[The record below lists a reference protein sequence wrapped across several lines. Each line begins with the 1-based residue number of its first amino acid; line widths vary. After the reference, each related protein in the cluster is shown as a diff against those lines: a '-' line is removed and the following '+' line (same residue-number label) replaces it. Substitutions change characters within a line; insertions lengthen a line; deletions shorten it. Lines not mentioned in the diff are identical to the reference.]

1 MLEPNLSTFDT
12 RTRNELRSPIEWG
25 PMDHA
30 QPGRQSLEQ
39 AVSLVAATTRAVTPR
54 RVETAAALHRVA
66 AADIEA
72 PAAIPAFHQ
81 ALDDGWAIKA
91 DDTLGASP
99 YAPGISSTVPRR
111 VSIGETLPDF
121 ADAVLPLPKA
131 SDQSGAFEIW
141 GAIARGEGMRAA
153 GNDLRRGEIIATAGT
168 RLDERHIA
176 LLKIAEISD
185 ALVRIPRVMIVGA
198 GVVGD
203 WLADLAKQEGAD
215 CAMID
220 TAARADPLEMAD
232 IILVVD
238 PSEWRD
244 RAQRQERTLFSC
256 IAMRPGEMTGC
267 AVRESPGA
275 PHSSETA
282 TIFVGAR
289 LESALAAWL
298 LLIRPC
304 LRRLAG
310 ATSRDGTASLPST
323 RKIVSAP
330 GVSELTLL
338 RRLDGEAKTGA
349 RWEPLATGD
358 IPYSAIANADAWLL
372 VDAQSEGFAAGEIVT
387 GQFL

>member
-1 MLEPNLSTFDT
+1 
-12 RTRNELRSPIEWG
+12 
-25 PMDHA
+25 MDHA
-30 QPGRQSLEQ
+30 LPSRQSLEQ
-39 AVSLVAATTRAVTPR
+39 AVSLLAATTRAVTPR
-54 RVETAAALHRVA
+54 RVETSAALHRVA

-72 PAAIPAFHQ
+72 PAAMPPLHQ

-99 YAPGISSTVPRR
+99 YAPGFSSIAPRR
-111 VSIGETLPDF
+111 VRIGETLPDF

-131 SDQSGAFEIW
+131 SEASGAFEIC
-141 GAIARGEGMRAA
+141 GTVAPGEGMRAA
-153 GNDLRRGEIIATAGT
+153 GNDLRRGEVIAAAGA

-176 LLKIAEISD
+176 LMRAAEIGD
-185 ALVRIPRVMIVGA
+185 ALVRIPRVLIVGA

-203 WLADLAKQEGAD
+203 WLAGLAEQEGAD
-215 CAMID
+215 CAMIE
-220 TAARADPLEMAD
+220 ASAQGDPSDAEDL
-232 IILVVD
+232 ILVVD

-244 RAQRQERTLFSC
+244 RTRRHERTLFSR

-267 AVRESPGA
+267 AVRES

-310 ATSRDGTASLPST
+310 ATSRDGAASLPST

-387 GQFL
+387 GHFL

>member
-1 MLEPNLSTFDT
+1 
-12 RTRNELRSPIEWG
+12 
-25 PMDHA
+25 MDRA

-39 AVSLVAATTRAVTPR
+39 AVSLLAAMTGAVPPR

-72 PAAIPAFHQ
+72 PAAIPPFHQ
-81 ALDDGWAIKA
+81 AVDDGWAIKA
-91 DDTLGASP
+91 DDALGASP
-99 YAPGISSTVPRR
+99 YAPGFSSTVPRR
-111 VSIGETLPDF
+111 VRIGETLPEF
-121 ADAVLPLPKA
+121 ADAVLPLSKA
-131 SDQSGAFEIW
+131 SDGSGAFEIW
-141 GAIARGEGMRAA
+141 GAITPGEGMRAA
-153 GNDLRRGEIIATAGT
+153 GNDLRRGAVIAAAGA

-176 LLKIAEISD
+176 LMKVAEVGD
-185 ALVRIPRVMIVGA
+185 ALVRIPRVLIVGA
-198 GVVGD
+198 GVGGD
-203 WLADLAKQEGAD
+203 WLAGLAKQEGAD

-220 TAARADPLEMAD
+220 ASAQANSSEAADLDAADL
-232 IILVVD
+232 ILVVD
-238 PSEWRD
+238 PSEWRV
-244 RAQRQERTLFSC
+244 RSLQQERTLFSR

-267 AVRESPGA
+267 VVRDSPGA
-275 PHSSETA
+275 PHSSETV
-282 TIFVGAR
+282 TIFIGAR

-298 LLIRPC
+298 LLVRPC

-310 ATSRDGTASLPST
+310 ATFRYGTASLPST

-338 RRLDGEAKTGA
+338 RRVVGDWETVA

-372 VDAQSEGFAAGEIVT
+372 IDAQSEGFAAGQIVT

>member
-1 MLEPNLSTFDT
+1 
-12 RTRNELRSPIEWG
+12 
-25 PMDHA
+25 MDHA

-72 PAAIPAFHQ
+72 PVAIPPFHQ

-99 YAPGISSTVPRR
+99 YAPGFSSTVPQR

-141 GAIARGEGMRAA
+141 GAIAPGEGMRAA
-153 GNDLRRGEIIATAGT
+153 GNDLRRGEVIATAGT

-185 ALVRIPRVMIVGA
+185 ALVRIPRVLIVGA

-220 TAARADPLEMAD
+220 ASAQADPLETAD
-232 IILVVD
+232 LILVVA
-238 PSEWRD
+238 PSERRD
-244 RAQRQERTLFSC
+244 HARRQERVLFSR

-267 AVRESPGA
+267 VVRESPGA
-275 PHSSETA
+275 PLASETP
-282 TIFVGAR
+282 TIFIGAR

-338 RRLDGEAKTGA
+338 RRVDGERETGA